1 MQSLWM
7 VAASLLFACMGV
19 CVKLGAAQFA
29 AAELVFWRG
38 FIATLLLG
46 GYILA
51 RRLPLATPHARTH
64 VVRGLAGFVSLVM
77 YFYAISLIPLAAAVT
92 LNYTSPLFLALLLV
106 LWLKEPVRRGFY
118 AVLAAGFVGVVFLL
132 QPTLARDQW
141 LGAAFGLGSGIISS
155 IAYLNVR
162 RLGELGEPEWRTVF
176 YFSALSALGGLPWLL
191 SASPF
196 HAIDLRGWLLLLGVG
211 GFGVLAQLCM
221 TAAYKR
227 GKTLVSASLAY
238 STVVFSGAF
247 GMLLWDETLPWSGW
261 LGVILIVAS
270 GVLATALSRR
280 TDTASV
286 TD

>member
-19 CVKLGAAQFA
+19 CVKLGAAQFS

-38 FIATLLLG
+38 FVATLLIG
-46 GYILA
+46 GYVLI

-77 YFYAISLIPLAAAVT
+77 YFYAIAMIPLAAAVT

-106 LWLKEPVRRGFY
+106 LWAREPVRRGFHV
-118 AVLAAGFVGVVFLL
+118 VLAAGFVGVILLL
-132 QPTLARDQW
+132 QPTLAREQW

-155 IAYLNVR
+155 VAYLNVR

-176 YFSALSALGGLPWLL
+176 YFSALSAIGGLPWLL
-191 SASPF
+191 STGPF

-227 GKTLVSASLAY
+227 GKTLTSASLAY
-238 STVVFSGAF
+238 STVVFSSVFA
-247 GMLLWDETLPWSGW
+247 MLLWDETLSWLSWSG
-261 LGVILIVAS
+261 VALIVAS
-270 GVLATALSRR
+270 GLAATAMSRR
-280 TDTASV
+280 TDTESV